1 MDGIT
6 FGYLGA
12 ESWLYLRRG
21 CGETRWRLDAAQA
34 LAHAA
39 TCPSCVYWLAEIAA
53 GRRVERVRA
62 SAAGSETA
70 VVTKVMTAVVA

>member
-6 FGYLGA
+6 FGYLSPNA
-12 ESWLYLRRG
+12 WLYLRRG

-39 TCPSCVYWLAEIAA
+39 TCASCVYWLAEIAA

-62 SAAGSETA
+62 SAAGSET
-70 VVTKVMTAVVA
+70 VVLTKLMTAVAS